1 MDAAAA
7 PVTLFYSYAH
17 EDEALRDEL
26 QGHLKLLERR
36 GLLAPWHD
44 RRIVPGADWSGAID
58 GYLRKAEL
66 VLLLVSKDFIDS
78 DYIMGT
84 ELAVAMQRHAEHAA
98 VVVPIVVRAVDLDP
112 DDAQDLPFL
121 KLQALPT
128 DLRPVTSWPNRDEAW
143 TNVAKGLRA
152 AVKAIRESRPAG
164 SATDGLPDSP
174 AAMARCPPPPPMFKG
189 RRQPGPVTWLM
200 TWVFRPRPGK
210 APSAPIETPDDPLL
224 DRVVADVSRQIE
236 QAGRQRS
243 APPLSANGAA
253 VLQAQTRSLIDLTD
267 QQRVLWV
274 DDRPEGNRLE
284 ISALAKLQI
293 EVVTTRG
300 TDEALQAIA
309 ADSEGFG
316 LVISDWERAGES
328 AQAGLRL
335 LARLRQTGNASPLV
349 FYHGE
354 QGGRRARRAADARAA
369 GALGEA
375 VLPDELMALVARAL
389 QAGAAPP

>member
-1 MDAAAA
+1 MSAATA

-66 VLLLVSKDFIDS
+66 VLLLVSKDFIES

-84 ELAVAMQRHAEHAA
+84 ELTVAMQRHTERTV
-98 VVVPIVVRAVDLDP
+98 VVVPIIVRAVDLDP
-112 DDAQDLPFL
+112 DDAADLPFL

-128 DLRPVTSWPNRDEAW
+128 DMKPVTSWPNRDEAW

-152 AVKAIRESRPAG
+152 TVKAIRESRPVELVRQSIERDV
-164 SATDGLPDSP
+164 SAPH
-174 AAMARCPPPPPMFKG
+174 AE
-189 RRQPGPVTWLM
+189 
-200 TWVFRPRPGK
+200 K
-210 APSAPIETPDDPLL
+210 APADDPLL

-274 DDRPEGNRLE
+274 DDRPEGNRFE

-293 EVVTTRG
+293 EVVTARS
-300 TDEALQAIA
+300 TDEAMQAIA
-309 ADSEGFG
+309 ADTEGFG
-316 LVISDWERAGES
+316 LVISDWERDSEP

-354 QGGRRARRAADARAA
+354 QGARRAQRAAEARAA

-375 VLPDELMALVARAL
+375 VLPDELMALVLRAL
-389 QAGAAPP
+389 QAEPAPHPRPLPKGAGE

>member
-1 MDAAAA
+1 MNTAA

-44 RRIVPGADWSGAID
+44 RRIVPGADWSDAID
-58 GYLRKAEL
+58 AYLRNAEL
-66 VLLLVSKDFIDS
+66 VLLLVSKDFIES

-84 ELAVAMQRHAEHAA
+84 ELAVAMQRQAENAA

-128 DLRPVTSWPNRDEAW
+128 DLRPVTSWSNRDEAW
-143 TNVAKGLRA
+143 VNVAKGLRA
-152 AVKAIRESRPAG
+152 TVKAIRENRPANLK
-164 SATDGLPDSP
+164 ADGLPDLP
-174 AAMARCPPPPPMFKG
+174 ADATLM
-189 RRQPGPVTWLM
+189 RRSGEL
-200 TWVFRPRPGK
+200 FRHSIEQD
-210 APSAPIETPDDPLL
+210 PSARDVEKIPVADPLL
-224 DRVVADVSRQIE
+224 DRVVSDVSQQIV
-236 QAGRQRS
+236 QAGIARS
-243 APPLSANGAA
+243 APPLGENGA
-253 VLQAQTRSLIDLTD
+253 VLLQAQTRSLIDLAD

-274 DDRPEGNRLE
+274 DDRPEGNRFE

-293 EVVTTRG
+293 EVVTARS
-300 TDEALQAIA
+300 TDEALELIA

-316 LVISDWERAGES
+316 LVISDWQRAGEP
-328 AQAGLRL
+328 AKAGLRL
-335 LARLRQTGNASPLV
+335 LAQLREAGMDWPLV
-349 FYHGE
+349 FYHGADTA
-354 QGGRRARRAADARAA
+354 QRSRRAAQARTA

-375 VLPDELMALVARAL
+375 VLPSELMALVVRAL
-389 QAGAAPP
+389 QPSPAPVDCGDSIDRLST